1 MSAAGTNRDWS
12 KVDPFALGI
21 SGKIGSGKTTL
32 ITNLLKEYDFS
43 VASYGAFFRGLA
55 ASRNLPN
62 NRETFQSLTEEYLRD
77 QNHNGLA
84 AEVVKSSNWDGKKSL
99 LVDGVRH
106 IASISAISRLT
117 HPLPFFV
124 VFLNVPEETRISRI
138 GKRDG
143 LPPDT
148 VKLHDRHE
156 SEKLVTNEVRS
167 AADLIVSENETEA
180 AIEKIFSFL
189 GHIRRGEGDLGRSS

>member
-1 MSAAGTNRDWS
+1 MSTAGTDRDWS
-12 KVDPFALGI
+12 TLDPFALGI

-55 ASRNLPN
+55 DSRNLPN
-62 NRETFQSLTEEYLRD
+62 NRETFQSLTDEYLRD
-77 QNHNGLA
+77 IKHNGLA
-84 AEVVKSSNWDGKKSL
+84 EEVVKSSDWDGKESL

-106 IASISAISRLT
+106 IASISAISRLI
-117 HPLPFFV
+117 HPLPLFI
-124 VFLNVPEETRISRI
+124 VFLEVPEETRISRI

-156 SEKLVTNEVRS
+156 SEKLVTNEIKSV
-167 AADLIVSENETEA
+167 ADLVVSENETEA
-180 AIEKIFSFL
+180 AIDKIFNFL
-189 GHIRRGEGDLGRSS
+189 KEH